1 MTKWLLL
8 VLIALSVFFISCS
21 GGNELTGGT
30 TADVSTLTVIVRN
43 ENGSLMYGAEVYING
58 EFKGKTNQYGELRGT
73 REVVLQS
80 GDNLVKVQAVG
91 YLETDPLIISGEGV
105 GQRVTF
111 TLKRP
116 KTDYTLKV
124 YDEEGALVD
133 VSVSLYQAGKDE
145 ALYETATD
153 EAGRAAFKQLPDGEY
168 IVELR
173 KGFYQDEEFGLNL
186 SRSKTKGDYRTAI
199 TLQREVELLVEVTGE
214 DGTPLPGAEVSLYE
228 ESDYNSPGAYPIA
241 ARFTKEDGKVYF
253 RNVEYDERYVVDV
266 RREGFVAERENF
278 EFTPSREVV
287 EVELEVD
294 TD

>member
-1 MTKWLLL
+1 MKKWLLL
-8 VLIALSVFFISCS
+8 MLLMLSLFLISCS
-21 GGNELTGGT
+21 GNDLTGGT

-43 ENGSLMYGAEVYING
+43 ENGSLMYGAEVYIDG

-80 GDNLVKVQAVG
+80 GDNSVKVQAIG
-91 YLETDPLIISGEGV
+91 YLAAEPIIISGEGI

-116 KTDYTLKV
+116 KTDYTLRV
-124 YDEEGALVD
+124 YDEEGALAE
-133 VSVSLYQAGKDE
+133 VSVFLYQAGNSE
-145 ALYETATD
+145 PLQATATD
-153 EAGRAAFKQLPDGEY
+153 EAGMAAFKQLPDGEY
-168 IVELR
+168 IIELR
-173 KGFYQDEEFGLNL
+173 KGFFQQEEFGLNI
-186 SRSKTKGDYRTAI
+186 SRSKTKGEYRSAV
-199 TLQREVELLVEVTGE
+199 TLQREVELLVKVVGE

-241 ARFTKEDGKVYF
+241 AKFTKEDGKVYF
-253 RNVEYDERYVVDV
+253 RNVEYDEKYVVDV
-266 RREGFVAERENF
+266 RREGFVAERANF
-278 EFTPSREVV
+278 EFTPSHDSV

>member
-8 VLIALSVFFISCS
+8 VLMMFSLFLISCS
-21 GGNELTGGT
+21 GNELTGGT

-91 YLETDPLIISGEGV
+91 YLAVEPAVVSGEGI

-116 KTDYTLKV
+116 KTDYTLRV
-124 YDEEGALVD
+124 YDEGGALAE
-133 VSVSLYQAGKDE
+133 VSVFLYQAGNSE
-145 ALYETATD
+145 PLHATATD
-153 EAGRAAFKQLPDGEY
+153 EAGVAAFQQLPDGEY

-173 KGFYQDEEFGLNL
+173 KGFYQQEEFGLNI
-186 SRSKTKGDYRTAI
+186 SRSTTKGNYRTAV

-228 ESDYNSPGAYPIA
+228 ERDYNSPGAYPIA

-266 RREGFVAERENF
+266 RREGFVAEKETF
-278 EFTPSREVV
+278 EFTPSHEVV

>member
-1 MTKWLLL
+1 MKKWLLL
-8 VLIALSVFFISCS
+8 VLLILFLFLISCS
-21 GGNELTGGT
+21 GNELTGGT

-43 ENGSLMYGAEVYING
+43 ENGSLMYGAEVYIDG

-80 GDNLVKVQAVG
+80 GDNSVKVQAVG
-91 YLETDPLIISGEGV
+91 YLAVEPVIISGEGI

-124 YDEEGALVD
+124 YGEEGALTE
-133 VSVSLYQAGKDE
+133 VSVKLYKPGNSVPFYA
-145 ALYETATD
+145 TATD
-153 EAGRAAFKQLPDGEY
+153 EAGIAVFKQLIDGEY

-173 KGFYQDEEFGLNL
+173 KGFYQQEEFGLNI
-186 SRSKTKGDYRTAI
+186 SRSKTGGKYRTAV
-199 TLQREVELLVEVTGE
+199 TLQREIELLVEVVGE
-214 DGTPLPGAEVSLYE
+214 DGTLLPGAEVSLYQ

-278 EFTPSREVV
+278 EFTPSHDAV